1 MGFDALARS
10 LRREFVQATGY
21 VMSGFAATGSHYA
34 VMVALVQWAGWWEVA
49 ASSAGFL
56 AGALVK
62 YPLNY
67 WVVFQSSTAHGRA
80 LVRFAIGLG
89 IGFALNGAILALL
102 LATLDVHYLVS
113 QVLTTGVVTLLN
125 YLLARNWIFKS
136 GHGAGRGAGHEVR

>member
-1 MGFDALARS
+1 MMNF
-10 LRREFVQATGY
+10 LRREVAKLASY
-21 VMSGFAATGSHYA
+21 VASGLAATAAHYG

-67 WVVFQSSTAHGRA
+67 WVVFKSSADHGRA
-80 LVRFAIGLG
+80 LVRFFIGLAA
-89 IGFALNGAILALL
+89 GFALNAIILAIL

-113 QVLTTGVVTLLN
+113 QVLTTGIVTLVN
-125 YLLARNWIFKS
+125 YLLARNWIFRARRK
-136 GHGAGRGAGHEVR
+136 GGGNEIR